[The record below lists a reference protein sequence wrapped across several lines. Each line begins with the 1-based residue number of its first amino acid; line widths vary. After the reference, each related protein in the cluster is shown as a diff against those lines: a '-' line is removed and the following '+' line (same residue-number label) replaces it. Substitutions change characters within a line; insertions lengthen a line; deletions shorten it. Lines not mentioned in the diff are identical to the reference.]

1 MVSSQKNYGLIALMG
16 SGETTPS
23 GGRIFD
29 YIASCIEKPVN
40 IAVLET
46 PAGFELNSE
55 KVAGKVVDYLKIRLQ
70 NYDPEIS
77 QIPAR
82 KTEGNFSPNSLE
94 ILQPL
99 HHANMIFMGPG
110 SPTYAVRL
118 LASSSAWEMVRISHR
133 YGTAL
138 VLASAA
144 TIAFGSQAL
153 PVYEIFK
160 VGEDLHWK
168 PGLNFMQPFG
178 LSVVVIP
185 HWNNHEGGKDLD
197 TSRCFMGKDRFSEL
211 CTMLPKDTMVLG
223 IDEQTGVVFDLNS
236 GECLVL
242 GSGKIHLVTR
252 LSTESISA
260 KTKFPLNILGPF
272 KLPVLRD
279 EGLNIDLLKLM
290 FEKKLKSNEEFKFTE
305 RVKQLI
311 AAREKAR
318 DLGNWN
324 ESDRIREI
332 LKMEGWGVK
341 DTPGGQ
347 VLEKE

>member
-1 MVSSQKNYGLIALMG
+1 MVSSEKNYGLIALMG
-16 SGETTPS
+16 SGETTQS

-29 YIASCIEKPVN
+29 YIASCLEKPVN

-46 PAGFELNSE
+46 PAGFELNSK

-82 KTEGNFSPNSLE
+82 KTEGNFSPNNLE

-110 SPTYAVRL
+110 SPTYAVRQ
-118 LASSSAWEMVRISHR
+118 LASSSALEMVRISHR

-168 PGLNFMQPFG
+168 TGLNFMQPFG
-178 LSVVVIP
+178 LSLVVIP
-185 HWNNHEGGKDLD
+185 HWNNNEGGKDLD
-197 TSRCFMGKDRFSEL
+197 TSRCFMGKDRFLEL
-211 CTMLPKDTMVLG
+211 CAMLPKDTTVLG

-236 GECLVL
+236 GECVVL
-242 GSGKIHLVTR
+242 GSGKIHLVKR
-252 LSTESISA
+252 QSEESISA
-260 KTKFPLNILGPF
+260 KTKFPLKVLGSF
-272 KLPVLRD
+272 RLPVRRD
-279 EGLNIDLLKLM
+279 
-290 FEKKLKSNEEFKFTE
+290 
-305 RVKQLI
+305 
-311 AAREKAR
+311 
-318 DLGNWN
+318 
-324 ESDRIREI
+324 
-332 LKMEGWGVK
+332 
-341 DTPGGQ
+341 
-347 VLEKE
+347 